1 MSQSSK
7 KHRAEREARQEKQA
21 KSVIN
26 WICVGLLIL
35 AVIFLLIYICM

>member
-7 KHRAEREARQEKQA
+7 KNRAQRAVRQEKQA

-35 AVIFLLIYICM
+35 AIAFLAVYMCM